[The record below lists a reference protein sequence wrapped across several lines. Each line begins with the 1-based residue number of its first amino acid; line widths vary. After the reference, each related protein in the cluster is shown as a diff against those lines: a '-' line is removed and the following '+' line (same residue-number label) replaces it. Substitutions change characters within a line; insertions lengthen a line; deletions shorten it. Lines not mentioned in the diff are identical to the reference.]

1 MVVRWQSDNTFA
13 FHLAI
18 REGSPTTSNMRFCTD
33 IYFLFMMYASI
44 YQVYG
49 TVNNY
54 KQSHPI
60 RNDDRDLENKLFDE
74 KTEVIPA
81 NFNTTYRD
89 ITNVDREVIFKYSYQ
104 ENINKTTAVRVTV
117 SLPKIK
123 EVDTNNP
130 VLFVVR
136 QQQGIL
142 SWRVP
147 MYLEYV
153 YTYNMV
159 SRNLCPVDAVHR
171 NSTEKN
177 QTVFVDVSTFS
188 KQNLTFTISAD
199 FVKDFNLSTNEVRNV
214 NVTPSEPQYFMY
226 TFPDN
231 VDSVFVQAMSDSDL
245 CMILSVQDVKC
256 PVFDLDRDVEFAGV
270 HQTMTKQAAI
280 TAEKANYDQKSFYI
294 VMVLKPSDY
303 DCNGIDTIQA
313 PGYTRRKQL
322 TLQVHGTISA
332 KKYYAAII
340 AAVGVFVGFYIVAF
354 IVGILY
360 HGCRKNWGVW
370 EFVLEEDTEETDPL
384 AISVQGNRHGYGSV
398 NVDDVSEG
406 NDAQRDKEMYRV
418 PPPQLART
426 PSEDDVDFLDD
437 ASSEKNV
444 LRTKTALF
452 VCDLARKPKKRQEKN
467 YRLFCRN
474 LMAIAIFY
482 GLPLVEMIYLTFQV
496 LHVTGD
502 QDICYYNF
510 DCSRPLG
517 VLSAFNNVFSNI
529 GYVMLGSLFLLL
541 VWRRDLVYKKAVE
554 RNPMVETKYG
564 LPQHNGLLYAM
575 GLALC
580 MEGLMSA
587 CYHVCPNYSNFQFD
601 TSFMYIIACLCML
614 RVYQNR
620 HPDISAKA
628 HTSYLVMAFIIFI
641 AVVGVVY
648 GTNIFWIL
656 FALVDMLASL
666 ILSVYIYYMGRFK
679 MNTGIVTKMYLSIR
693 YECGHCTKP
702 MYKDRL
708 AILFIGNV
716 INWSFAIYGAVTWP
730 SDFAS
735 FLLGI
740 LIVNLLLYCLFY
752 IIMKLRYKEKI
763 HPIAVL
769 CILTATI
776 VWILA
781 LYFFFAHL
789 TSWQLT
795 PSQSREGNKN
805 CIVLDFYD
813 AHDVWH
819 FLSAIAMFLSF
830 LVLLTL
836 DDDLF
841 STRRDRITV
850 F

>member
-1 MVVRWQSDNTFA
+1 MLYIKFYFGICYFWMVSLCHINGSRKVDTNYHIVSA
-13 FHLAI
+13 FN
-18 REGSPTTSNMRFCTD
+18 RE
-33 IYFLFMMYASI
+33 
-44 YQVYG
+44 
-49 TVNNY
+49 
-54 KQSHPI
+54 
-60 RNDDRDLENKLFDE
+60 LENKLFDQ

-81 NFNTTYRD
+81 NFSHTYTD
-89 ITNVDREVIFKYSYQ
+89 ITNVNREVIFKYTYQ
-104 ENINKTTAVRVTV
+104 EIINQDISNTTAVRITV
-117 SLPKIK
+117 SLPTSSQ
-123 EVDTNNP
+123 VDTNSP

-147 MYLEYV
+147 MYLEYI
-153 YTYNMV
+153 YMYNMV

-171 NSTEKN
+171 NSSSKD

-188 KQNLTFTISAD
+188 QQNTTFTISAD
-199 FVKDFNLSTNEVRNV
+199 FVRDFQISTNEIRNV

-231 VDSVFVQAMSDSDL
+231 VDSVIVQAKSDSDL
-245 CMILSVQDVKC
+245 CMIFSVQDVKC
-256 PVFDLDRDVEFAGV
+256 PVFDLDQDVEFSGV

-280 TAEKANYDQKSFYI
+280 TAEKSQYGQKSFYI
-294 VMVLKPSDY
+294 VTVLKPSDF
-303 DCNGIDTIQA
+303 DCNGIETIQQ
-313 PGYTRRKQL
+313 PGYTRRKQI
-322 TLQVHGTISA
+322 TLQVYGTISA
-332 KKYYAAII
+332 KKYYVGIS
-340 AAVGVFVGFYIVAF
+340 AAVGVFVGFYVVAF
-354 IVGILY
+354 LVGVLY

-370 EFVLEEDTEETDPL
+370 EFVLEEDTEETNPL
-384 AISVQGNRHGYGSV
+384 AGSDQPSIHGYGTI
-398 NVDDVSEG
+398 DPDQDSE
-406 NDAQRDKEMYRV
+406 DSSAQRNREMYRV
-418 PPPQLART
+418 PGSGGVPPYHRT
-426 PSEDDVDFLDD
+426 PSEEDVDFLDD
-437 ASSEKNV
+437 STSEKNV
-444 LRTKTALF
+444 IRTKTALF
-452 VCDLARKPKKRQEKN
+452 VCDLALKPKKRQEKN
-467 YRLFCRN
+467 YKLFCRN
-474 LMAIAIFY
+474 LVAISIFY
-482 GLPLVEMIYLTFQV
+482 GLPVLQLVMTYQKV
-496 LHVTGD
+496 LHETGN

-529 GYVMLGSLFLLL
+529 GYIMLGSLFLLL
-541 VWRRDLVYKKAVE
+541 VWRRDLVYKKAVQ

-580 MEGLMSA
+580 MEGVMSA

-601 TSFMYIIACLCML
+601 TSFMYIIACLCVL
-614 RVYQNR
+614 RIYQSR

-628 HTSYLVMAFIIFI
+628 HTSYLVMAFVIFI

-648 GTNIFWIL
+648 GTSIFWIL

-666 ILSVYIYYMGRFK
+666 LLSVYIYYMGRFK
-679 MNTGIVTKMYLSIR
+679 LNTGIVTKVYLSIR
-693 YECGHCTKP
+693 YECGHCTTP

-708 AILFIGNV
+708 LILFIGNV
-716 INWSFAIYGAVTWP
+716 LNWSFAIYGAVTWP

-735 FLLGI
+735 YLLGI
-740 LIVNLLLYCLFY
+740 FIGNLLLYCLFY

-763 HPIAVL
+763 HPIAVM
-769 CILTATI
+769 CIITAA
-776 VWILA
+776 VFWGMA

-795 PSQSREGNKN
+795 PSQSREGNKG
-805 CIVLDFYD
+805 CMLLDFYD

-819 FLSAIAMFLSF
+819 FLSAIAMFMSF

>member
-1 MVVRWQSDNTFA
+1 MST
-13 FHLAI
+13 
-18 REGSPTTSNMRFCTD
+18 MRIYFD
-33 IYFLFMMYASI
+33 IYFLCLMYLSI
-44 YQVYG
+44 YEVYG
-49 TVNNY
+49 TIPNY
-54 KQSHPI
+54 KQSPLV
-60 RNDDRDLENKLFDE
+60 RRYDRQLENTLYDQ
-74 KTEVIPA
+74 KTDLVVA
-81 NFNTTYRD
+81 NFNTTYND
-89 ITNVDREVIFKYSYQ
+89 ITNEDREVIFKYTY
-104 ENINKTTAVRVTV
+104 EEIINKTTAVRVTV
-117 SLPKIK
+117 SLPNK
-123 EVDTNNP
+123 EVDINNP

-142 SWRVP
+142 SWRLP
-147 MYLEYV
+147 MYLEYI
-153 YTYNMV
+153 YTYNLV
-159 SRNLCPVDAVHR
+159 SRNLCPVDAIHR
-171 NSTEKN
+171 NSSTKD

-188 KQNLTFTISAD
+188 KQNITFTISAD
-199 FVKDFNLSTNEVRNV
+199 FVKDFHLRTDEIRNV
-214 NVTPSEPQYFMY
+214 NVTPSQPQYFMF

-231 VDSVFVQAMSDSDL
+231 VDSVIVQAKSDSDL
-245 CMILSVQDVKC
+245 CMIFSLQDVKC
-256 PVFDLDRDVEFAGV
+256 PVFDLDRDVEFSGV
-270 HQTMTKQAAI
+270 HQTMTRQAAI
-280 TAEKANYDQKSFYI
+280 TAEKSSYDQNSFYI
-294 VMVLKPSDY
+294 VTVLKPSDY
-303 DCNGIDTIQA
+303 DCNGIETIQA
-313 PGYTRRKQL
+313 AGYTRRKQL
-322 TLQVHGTISA
+322 TLQVYGTISA
-332 KKYYAAII
+332 KKYYVAII
-340 AAVGVFVGFYIVAF
+340 GAVSVFVGFYLVAF
-354 IVGILY
+354 LVGVLY

-370 EFVLEEDTEETDPL
+370 EFVLEEDTEETNPL
-384 AISVQGNRHGYGSV
+384 TGESRPSRHGYGTV
-398 NVDDVSEG
+398 EPDLDSE
-406 NDAQRDKEMYRV
+406 DSSAQRNKEMYRV
-418 PPPQLART
+418 TPSRPPSLART

-437 ASSEKNV
+437 ATSEKNV

-467 YRLFCRN
+467 YKLFCRN
-474 LMAIAIFY
+474 LVAISIFY
-482 GLPLVEMIYLTFQV
+482 GLPVLQLVMTYQKV

-529 GYVMLGSLFLLL
+529 GYVMLGLLFLLL
-541 VWRRDLVYKKAVE
+541 VWRRDLVYRKAVE
-554 RNPMVETKYG
+554 RNPEVETKYG

-580 MEGLMSA
+580 MEGVMSG

-614 RVYQNR
+614 RVYQSR

-628 HTSYLVMAFIIFI
+628 HTSYLVMAFVIFI

-679 MNTGIVTKMYLSIR
+679 MNTGIVTKMYLSLR
-693 YECGHCTKP
+693 YECGHCTTP

-708 AILFIGNV
+708 VILFIGNV
-716 INWSFAIYGAVTWP
+716 LNWSFAIYGAVTRP

-735 FLLGI
+735 YLLGI
-740 LIVNLLLYCLFY
+740 FIGNLLLYSLFY

-763 HPIAVL
+763 HPLAVM
-769 CILTATI
+769 CILTAT
-776 VWILA
+776 VFWCMA

-795 PSQSREGNKN
+795 PSQSRKGNKS
-805 CIVLDFYD
+805 CMLLDFYD

-819 FLSAIAMFLSF
+819 FLSAIAMFMSF

>member
-1 MVVRWQSDNTFA
+1 MLYIKFYFGICYFWMVSLCHINGSRKVDTNYHIVSA
-13 FHLAI
+13 FN
-18 REGSPTTSNMRFCTD
+18 RE
-33 IYFLFMMYASI
+33 
-44 YQVYG
+44 
-49 TVNNY
+49 
-54 KQSHPI
+54 
-60 RNDDRDLENKLFDE
+60 LENKLFDQ

-81 NFNTTYRD
+81 NFSHTYTD
-89 ITNVDREVIFKYSYQ
+89 ITNVNREVIFKYTYQ
-104 ENINKTTAVRVTV
+104 EIINQTTAVRITV
-117 SLPKIK
+117 SLPTSSQ
-123 EVDTNNP
+123 VDTNSP

-147 MYLEYV
+147 MYLEYI
-153 YTYNMV
+153 YMYNMV

-171 NSTEKN
+171 NSSSKD

-188 KQNLTFTISAD
+188 QQNTTFTISAD
-199 FVKDFNLSTNEVRNV
+199 FVRDFQISTNEIRNV

-231 VDSVFVQAMSDSDL
+231 VDSVIVQAKSDSDL
-245 CMILSVQDVKC
+245 CMIFSVQDVKC
-256 PVFDLDRDVEFAGV
+256 PVFDLDQDVEFSGV

-280 TAEKANYDQKSFYI
+280 TAEKSQYGQKSFYI
-294 VMVLKPSDY
+294 VTVLKPSDF
-303 DCNGIDTIQA
+303 DCNGIETIQQ
-313 PGYTRRKQL
+313 PGYTRRKQI
-322 TLQVHGTISA
+322 TLQVYGTISA
-332 KKYYAAII
+332 KKYYVGIS
-340 AAVGVFVGFYIVAF
+340 AAVGVFVGFYVVAF
-354 IVGILY
+354 LVGVLY

-370 EFVLEEDTEETDPL
+370 EFVLEEDTEETNPL
-384 AISVQGNRHGYGSV
+384 AGSDQPSIHGYGTI
-398 NVDDVSEG
+398 DPDQDSE
-406 NDAQRDKEMYRV
+406 DSSAQRNREMYRV
-418 PPPQLART
+418 PGSGGVPPYHRT
-426 PSEDDVDFLDD
+426 PSEEDVDFLDD
-437 ASSEKNV
+437 STSEKNV
-444 LRTKTALF
+444 IRTKTALF
-452 VCDLARKPKKRQEKN
+452 VCDLALKPKKRQEKN
-467 YRLFCRN
+467 YKLFCRN
-474 LMAIAIFY
+474 LVAISIFY
-482 GLPLVEMIYLTFQV
+482 GLPVLQLVMTYQKV
-496 LHVTGD
+496 LHETGN

-529 GYVMLGSLFLLL
+529 GYIMLGSLFLLL
-541 VWRRDLVYKKAVE
+541 VWRRDLVYKKAVQ

-580 MEGLMSA
+580 MEGVMSA

-601 TSFMYIIACLCML
+601 TSFMYIIACLCVL
-614 RVYQNR
+614 RIYQSR

-628 HTSYLVMAFIIFI
+628 HTSYLVMAFVIFI

-648 GTNIFWIL
+648 GTSIFWIL

-666 ILSVYIYYMGRFK
+666 LLSVYIYYMGRFK
-679 MNTGIVTKMYLSIR
+679 LNTGIVTKVYLSIR
-693 YECGHCTKP
+693 YECGHCTTP

-708 AILFIGNV
+708 LILFIGNV
-716 INWSFAIYGAVTWP
+716 LNWSFAIYGAVTWP

-735 FLLGI
+735 YLLGI
-740 LIVNLLLYCLFY
+740 FIGNLLLYCLFY

-763 HPIAVL
+763 HPIAVM
-769 CILTATI
+769 CIITAA
-776 VWILA
+776 VFWGMA

-795 PSQSREGNKN
+795 PSQSREGNKG
-805 CIVLDFYD
+805 CMLLDFYD

-819 FLSAIAMFLSF
+819 FLSAIAMFMSF

>member
-1 MVVRWQSDNTFA
+1 MLYIKFYFGICYFWMVSLCHINGSRKVDTNYHIVSA
-13 FHLAI
+13 FN
-18 REGSPTTSNMRFCTD
+18 RE
-33 IYFLFMMYASI
+33 
-44 YQVYG
+44 
-49 TVNNY
+49 
-54 KQSHPI
+54 
-60 RNDDRDLENKLFDE
+60 LENKLFDQ

-81 NFNTTYRD
+81 NFSHTYTD
-89 ITNVDREVIFKYSYQ
+89 ITNVNREVIFKYTYQ
-104 ENINKTTAVRVTV
+104 EIINQTTAVWITV
-117 SLPKIK
+117 SLPTSSQ
-123 EVDTNNP
+123 VDTNSP

-147 MYLEYV
+147 MYLEYI
-153 YTYNMV
+153 YMYNMV

-171 NSTEKN
+171 NSSSKD

-188 KQNLTFTISAD
+188 QQNTTFTISAD
-199 FVKDFNLSTNEVRNV
+199 FVRDFHLSTNEIRNV

-231 VDSVFVQAMSDSDL
+231 VDSVIVQAKSDSDL
-245 CMILSVQDVKC
+245 CMIFSVQDVKC
-256 PVFDLDRDVEFAGV
+256 PVFDLDQDVEFSGV

-280 TAEKANYDQKSFYI
+280 TAEKSQYGQKSFYI
-294 VMVLKPSDY
+294 VTVLKPSDF
-303 DCNGIDTIQA
+303 DCNGIETIQQ
-313 PGYTRRKQL
+313 PGYTRRKQI
-322 TLQVHGTISA
+322 TLQVYGTISA
-332 KKYYAAII
+332 KKYYVGIS
-340 AAVGVFVGFYIVAF
+340 AAVGVFVGFYVVAF
-354 IVGILY
+354 LVGVLY

-370 EFVLEEDTEETDPL
+370 EFVLEEDTEETNPL
-384 AISVQGNRHGYGSV
+384 AGSDQPSIHGYGTI
-398 NVDDVSEG
+398 DPDQDSE
-406 NDAQRDKEMYRV
+406 DSSAQRNREMYRV
-418 PPPQLART
+418 PGSGGVPPYHRT
-426 PSEDDVDFLDD
+426 PSEEDVDFLDD
-437 ASSEKNV
+437 STSEKNV
-444 LRTKTALF
+444 IRTKTALF
-452 VCDLARKPKKRQEKN
+452 VCDLALKPKKRQEKN
-467 YRLFCRN
+467 YKLFCRN
-474 LMAIAIFY
+474 LVAISIFY
-482 GLPLVEMIYLTFQV
+482 GLPVLQLVMTYQKV
-496 LHVTGD
+496 LHETGN

-517 VLSAFNNVFSNI
+517 LLSAFNNVFSNI
-529 GYVMLGSLFLLL
+529 GYIMLGSLFLLL
-541 VWRRDLVYKKAVE
+541 VWRRDLVYKKAVQ

-580 MEGLMSA
+580 MEGVMSA

-601 TSFMYIIACLCML
+601 TSFMYIIACLCVL
-614 RVYQNR
+614 RIYQSR

-628 HTSYLVMAFIIFI
+628 HTSYLVMAFVIFI

-648 GTNIFWIL
+648 GTSIFWIL

-666 ILSVYIYYMGRFK
+666 LLSVYIYYMGRFK
-679 MNTGIVTKMYLSIR
+679 LNTGIVTKVYLSIR
-693 YECGHCTKP
+693 YECGHCTTP

-708 AILFIGNV
+708 LILFIGNV
-716 INWSFAIYGAVTWP
+716 LNWSFAIYGAVTWP

-735 FLLGI
+735 YLLGI
-740 LIVNLLLYCLFY
+740 FIGNLLLYCLFY

-763 HPIAVL
+763 HPIAVM
-769 CILTATI
+769 CIITAA
-776 VWILA
+776 VFWGMA

-795 PSQSREGNKN
+795 PSQSREGNKG
-805 CIVLDFYD
+805 CMLLDFYD

-819 FLSAIAMFLSF
+819 FLSAIAMFMSF